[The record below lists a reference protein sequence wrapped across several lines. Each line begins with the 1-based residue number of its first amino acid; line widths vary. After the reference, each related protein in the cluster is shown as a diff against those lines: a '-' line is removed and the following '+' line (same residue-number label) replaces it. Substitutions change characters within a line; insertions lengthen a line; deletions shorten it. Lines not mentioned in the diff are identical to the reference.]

1 MPGNV
6 CLRCRA
12 QLAQSVRQRL
22 VRSSIARGYNTAEGP
37 KDYLGTNFKDDA
49 PAPQDRS
56 EKDRFI
62 PRSVRLHGTRIVT
75 PLPAKPW
82 DNLLKIRRLPH
93 VSRGPLPPRVN
104 VEELLAKP
112 SWSVRSLLP
121 SEEDA
126 DSGEITTEELHH
138 LCRLS
143 ALPVP
148 TTLEEEKK
156 LLGTLH
162 TQLHFLREIQ
172 KVDTEGIEPLR
183 SIRDETQH
191 ADSAEMIGLNT
202 EEIKQALAKEE
213 YKGRNKRPRRKAGIP
228 IDTEGVEDW
237 DVFSAAQEKVEL
249 GGGKYFFVRGAKG
262 MEEVASSEAEEGAP
276 DLKIVG
282 ELASSNDTDGTTI
295 VDELTSLEVVEEVLP
310 ANEVTA
316 VSSDDMDDVTD
327 SQDEGTDGSST
338 ERRGLQSS
346 EVMEVQGSTVEEE
359 SAKPEVEGEDGDLDS
374 VPLEQ
379 TSPEDIEKREV

>member
-22 VRSSIARGYNTAEGP
+22 VKSSLTRGYSTTEGP
-37 KDYLGTNFKDDA
+37 KDYLGTNFEDDA
-49 PAPQDRS
+49 PAPQDKS
-56 EKDRFI
+56 EEDRFI
-62 PRSVRLHGTRIVT
+62 PRSVRLHGTKIVT
-75 PLPAKPW
+75 PLPEKPW
-82 DNLLKIRRLPH
+82 DNLLQIRRLPH
-93 VSRGPLPPRVN
+93 VPRGSVIPPVN
-104 VEELLAKP
+104 IERLLAKP

-121 SEEDA
+121 SEKDV
-126 DSGEITTEELHH
+126 DSGEITKEELHH

-148 TTLEEEKK
+148 TTSEEEKK
-156 LLGTLH
+156 LLDTLH

-213 YKGRNKRPRRKAGIP
+213 YKGRNKRPRRKAEIP

-237 DVFSAAQEKVEL
+237 DVFSAAQDKIEL

-262 MEEVASSEAEEGAP
+262 MDEVASSEFSPA
-276 DLKIVG
+276 
-282 ELASSNDTDGTTI
+282 
-295 VDELTSLEVVEEVLP
+295 
-310 ANEVTA
+310 ANEATV
-316 VSSDDMDDVTD
+316 VSSDYIDDMTG
-327 SQDEGTDGSST
+327 SKDEGTDGSST
-338 ERRGLQSS
+338 EGEGLQSS
-346 EVMEVQGSTVEEE
+346 EVMEVQGSTVEE
-359 SAKPEVEGEDGDLDS
+359 SANLEVEGQAGDADS
-374 VPLEQ
+374 APLEQ
-379 TSPEDIEKREV
+379 TSPEDIDKREV